1 MNTLPPPDPERC
13 VSVRRDGERCGGAR
27 LDDVDVCWAHDPRL
41 AEKRAEASRRGG
53 RNSSKLIRLQ
63 KAMPPRL
70 VPVFERLERA
80 FEDVLAGRITAR
92 QATAAAAVARAMI
105 ATATAGELEQRVR
118 DIEAARAGD
127 KDAKGAS

>member
-1 MNTLPPPDPERC
+1 M
-13 VSVRRDGERCGGAR
+13 
-27 LDDVDVCWAHDPRL
+27 
-41 AEKRAEASRRGG
+41 
-53 RNSSKLIRLQ
+53 
-63 KAMPPRL
+63 